1 MDFDK
6 KDSYS
11 IEDIKSLITN
21 EVEENVHLDYKAA
34 GALAKEDKKR
44 MEITKDVS
52 AFANSDGGIIIYG
65 VLEKDH
71 RPDKI
76 TPVDGRTYTKEWL
89 ENVIQLIQPRIE
101 GITIYPIR
109 IDNLENSVYIVKI
122 PRSDNAPHMAKD
134 KKYYKR
140 FNFKSEPMEDYEI
153 KDLYN
158 RVYTPNLKIEDCTF
172 VCVSESQTMC
182 EYELI
187 AKITNEGKCACD
199 TYKLNFYINKLNF
212 HEIKQGFKDSHFSYT
227 AIDKNRLKLS
237 INSRETIYPNEM
249 LDVGHIRI
257 LVKKENDRVF
267 WNRLII
273 DMILFYLGGQD
284 EMAYIPSTNEFIKG
298 RDEINRL
305 LERE

>member
-65 VLEKDH
+65 VSEKDH

-109 IDNLENSVYIVKI
+109 IDNLENSVYVVKI
-122 PRSDNAPHMAKD
+122 PRV
-134 KKYYKR
+134 
-140 FNFKSEPMEDYEI
+140 I
-153 KDLYN
+153 
-158 RVYTPNLKIEDCTF
+158 
-172 VCVSESQTMC
+172 
-182 EYELI
+182 
-187 AKITNEGKCACD
+187 
-199 TYKLNFYINKLNF
+199 
-212 HEIKQGFKDSHFSYT
+212 
-227 AIDKNRLKLS
+227 
-237 INSRETIYPNEM
+237 M
-249 LDVGHIRI
+249 LPIW
-257 LVKKENDRVF
+257 L
-267 WNRLII
+267 
-273 DMILFYLGGQD
+273 
-284 EMAYIPSTNEFIKG
+284 
-298 RDEINRL
+298 
-305 LERE
+305 